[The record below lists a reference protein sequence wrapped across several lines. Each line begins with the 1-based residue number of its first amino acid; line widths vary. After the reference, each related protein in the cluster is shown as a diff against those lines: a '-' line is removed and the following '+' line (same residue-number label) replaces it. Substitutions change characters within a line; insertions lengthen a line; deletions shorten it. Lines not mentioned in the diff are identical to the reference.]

1 MISPKIVTPLL
12 ICLLLAVPLCGASQ
26 TNETPAPS
34 ENAGLQIHLPREIA
48 VKDNNVTIGRV
59 GIVRGQQTLVAK
71 ASDIPLGRISVP
83 EQKIIVDRP
92 LVLSRLACSGIP
104 ASKVTLTGAEKVT
117 VGWNQQVIKADR
129 LVEVAASFLKQNSPT
144 FSSGHFG
151 PVRSPQPL
159 TISDSSPEMEFSCRL
174 VEGHV
179 HNKATVQVVVTAG
192 DKQLGVRE
200 VTFQS
205 KYRARR
211 AVASMN
217 IPAGSLI
224 NSANVRIEQALSD
237 EPEPADWQSPYGL
250 VATRR
255 IAVGAVIRP
264 GMVGSVKPKV
274 VLKRNQTV
282 LIRIEKPGFLVTA
295 VGKAMQDGCVGE
307 YIKVRNVDS
316 KRLILARVKH
326 DATVEP
332 VI

>member
-1 MISPKIVTPLL
+1 MISPKVVTALL
-12 ICLLLAVPLCGASQ
+12 ICLSLAAPLCGASQ
-26 TNETPAPS
+26 NSETPAAPRD
-34 ENAGLQIHLPREIA
+34 AGLQIHLPREIA
-48 VKDNNVTIGRV
+48 VKDNNVTLGRV

-104 ASKVTLTGAEKVT
+104 VSQVTLTGAEKVT

-129 LVEVAASFLKQNSPT
+129 LVEIAASFLKQNSST
-144 FSSGHFG
+144 FSSGDFG
-151 PVRSPQPL
+151 PVRLPESL
-159 TISDSSPEMEFSCRL
+159 TISDSSPEMKFSPRL

-179 HNKATVQVVVTAG
+179 HNKATVRVVVTAG
-192 DKQLGVRE
+192 GKQLGARE
-200 VTFQS
+200 VTFRL

-255 IAVGAVIRP
+255 IAAGAVIRSAL
-264 GMVGSVKPKV
+264 VASAKPKV

-316 KRLILARVKH
+316 KRIVLARVKH

>member
-1 MISPKIVTPLL
+1 MKFSP
-12 ICLLLAVPLCGASQ
+12 
-26 TNETPAPS
+26 
-34 ENAGLQIHLPREIA
+34 
-48 VKDNNVTIGRV
+48 
-59 GIVRGQQTLVAK
+59 
-71 ASDIPLGRISVP
+71 
-83 EQKIIVDRP
+83 
-92 LVLSRLACSGIP
+92 
-104 ASKVTLTGAEKVT
+104 
-117 VGWNQQVIKADR
+117 
-129 LVEVAASFLKQNSPT
+129 
-144 FSSGHFG
+144 
-151 PVRSPQPL
+151 
-159 TISDSSPEMEFSCRL
+159 RL
-174 VEGHV
+174 VEGHM
-179 HNKATVQVVVTAG
+179 HNKATVQVAVTAG

-200 VTFQS
+200 VTFQL

-255 IAVGAVIRP
+255 IAAGAVIRAR
-264 GMVGSVKPKV
+264 MVGSVKPKV